1 MNNGI
6 FYWDMDPVIIWI
18 TDSFPLKYYGLFFVT
33 GLLLAYYVVKR
44 IFKKENVLI
53 ENLDKLLIYVVI
65 GTVLG
70 ARLGHVL
77 FYDPSYYFSHPL
89 EIFLPI
95 AEVNGSYKFVGF
107 QGLASH
113 GGAVGVL
120 IAIIL
125 FSRKSQTNLFWVLD
139 RVAIATPITGAFI
152 RLGNFMNSEIYGR
165 PTNGNWG
172 VVFQRDDLIPRHPT
186 QLYEAI
192 SYILIFIFLFVTYNS
207 AKNKQ
212 FKGMLFGIF
221 LILLFLA
228 RFIIEFFKENQVNFE
243 DGMTLN
249 MGQILSIPFILAGI
263 SILIIQRKSS
273 A

>member
-1 MNNGI
+1 MNDGI
-6 FYWDMDPVIIWI
+6 FYWDLDPVIIWI

-44 IFKKENVLI
+44 IYKKENVPI

-77 FYDPSYYFSHPL
+77 FYDPSYYFSRPL

-113 GGAVGVL
+113 GGALGVL

-125 FSRKSQTNLFWVLD
+125 FSKKSHTNLFWVLD

-165 PTNGNWG
+165 PTNGN
-172 VVFQRDDLIPRHPT
+172 
-186 QLYEAI
+186 
-192 SYILIFIFLFVTYNS
+192 
-207 AKNKQ
+207 
-212 FKGMLFGIF
+212 
-221 LILLFLA
+221 
-228 RFIIEFFKENQVNFE
+228 
-243 DGMTLN
+243 
-249 MGQILSIPFILAGI
+249 
-263 SILIIQRKSS
+263 
-273 A
+273 